1 MGDFTT
7 KTSCPTEAPLTT
19 ENDVTLMTK
28 SDMIAKIPLWE
39 LNKSRLDFQ
48 NGRRDTSQ
56 PAQDRKI
63 TTTKS
68 TEWKNGTT
76 NSRLISP
83 TTKITTTTMMRKKMD
98 IK

>member
-1 MGDFTT
+1 M
-7 KTSCPTEAPLTT
+7 T

-28 SDMIAKIPLWE
+28 SDMTVKIPRLE
-39 LNKSRLDFQ
+39 LNKSPLDFQ

-63 TTTKS
+63 TATKS

-76 NSRLISP
+76 NFSFISQ
-83 TTKITTTTMMRKKMD
+83 TTKLTTTTMRKRKMD
-98 IK
+98 INSC